1 MVQNKSL
8 QKIDPEKSLKKLSED
23 SSLAKRGL
31 RDIGIWPKIEELFEK
46 LKLQYEA
53 GKYQDCIITAEE
65 ILKTDANHFFT
76 LCYYGRS
83 LFYLER
89 YEEALKVL
97 EQCIKEE
104 KEYYFLWSF
113 YGDIF
118 YKLGEFSEAVK
129 NYDEALKFELYKVWY
144 TANEDTT
151 GSSDANHNIKQPE
164 QLSTLDNYMLYLDED
179 KDQDEMGY
187 FRKAQFY
194 LSTRAGIYNAYKE
207 NNIGIKRAIEALKK
221 TIELDPK
228 NWYAISQLAEVSEF
242 LAKEY
247 IGENNQEALV
257 YIDQALSYNPENANL
272 LSIKAI
278 LLDSLGDNEQAKKII
293 NKIKEQDPNNPDL
306 DFIYRKINKL
316 EDLQVKEQTNEG
328 QKVYRGKLENPI
340 VFPESILITAKNIDS
355 IDYNK
360 IIYCEITPMGAMGN
374 EGGILIYVLTEKD
387 TLITYEINL
396 EIDEQAFNIVSERIS
411 QNADLFIKY
420 YGGMGNRVYVKK
432 NTKLEIDEKNNCF
445 WYHSQNTKLKIN
457 SSVQGVFLSVV
468 SNMND
473 KNSNNNHG

>member
-1 MVQNKSL
+1 MDQNKSL

-46 LKLQYEA
+46 LKSQYEA

-65 ILKTDANHFFT
+65 ILKTDSNHFFT

-83 LFYLER
+83 LFHLEK
-89 YEEALKVL
+89 YEQALKVL
-97 EQCIKEE
+97 EQCLKEE

-118 YKLGEFSEAVK
+118 YKLGEFAKAVK

-144 TANEDTT
+144 TANEDTIS
-151 GSSDANHNIKQPE
+151 SSDTNHNIKQPE

-179 KDQDEMGY
+179 KEQDEMGY

-207 NNIGIKRAIEALKK
+207 NGVGIKRAIEALKK

-278 LLDSLGDNEQAKKII
+278 LLDSLGGNEQAKKII
-293 NKIKEQDPNNPDL
+293 NKIKEQDPHNPDL
-306 DFIYRKINKL
+306 DFVYKKIH
-316 EDLQVKEQTNEG
+316 
-328 QKVYRGKLENPI
+328 
-340 VFPESILITAKNIDS
+340 
-355 IDYNK
+355 K
-360 IIYCEITPMGAMGN
+360 IE
-374 EGGILIYVLTEKD
+374 
-387 TLITYEINL
+387 
-396 EIDEQAFNIVSERIS
+396 
-411 QNADLFIKY
+411 
-420 YGGMGNRVYVKK
+420 
-432 NTKLEIDEKNNCF
+432 
-445 WYHSQNTKLKIN
+445 
-457 SSVQGVFLSVV
+457 
-468 SNMND
+468 
-473 KNSNNNHG
+473 